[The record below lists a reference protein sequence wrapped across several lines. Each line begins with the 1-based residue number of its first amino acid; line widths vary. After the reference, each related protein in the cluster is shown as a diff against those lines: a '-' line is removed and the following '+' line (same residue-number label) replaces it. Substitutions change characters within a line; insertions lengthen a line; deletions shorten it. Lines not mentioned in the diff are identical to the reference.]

1 MVAGP
6 MDYTPGAMVNMQ
18 KSDFSPVFN
27 RPASQGT
34 RAHQMAMYVVYE
46 SPLMMLADNPTNYRK
61 EQECTD
67 FIVKVPVTWDETR
80 VLAAQTGDF
89 IVVARRHGKGW
100 YLAGMTDW
108 TWRTLE
114 ADLSFLSPG
123 NFTLEYFADGINADR
138 RGEDYIRSTRS
149 VTSTDK
155 IEIPMAPGGGWVAR
169 IISQ

>member
-1 MVAGP
+1 
-6 MDYTPGAMVNMQ
+6 
-18 KSDFSPVFN
+18 
-27 RPASQGT
+27 
-34 RAHQMAMYVVYE
+34 
-46 SPLMMLADNPTNYRK
+46 TNYRK

-89 IVVARRHGKGW
+89 IVVARRHGKDW

-108 TWRTLE
+108 TRRTLE
-114 ADLSFLSPG
+114 ADLSFLAPG

-138 RGEDYIRSTRS
+138 RGEDYIRSTRN
-149 VTSTDK
+149 VTATDK
-155 IEIPMAPGGGWVAR
+155 IDIPMAPGGGWVAR